1 MRKTKQKQI
10 ESKHKTI
17 PSVRVEEPTS
27 QCLIQVNLSAIYD
40 FNKTLSLVIT
50 TGCTR
55 VSVSWTSANIA
66 PYAQRSLS
74 SVASLQSAGK
84 PLS

>member
-10 ESKHKTI
+10 PSKHKTI

-27 QCLIQVNLSAIYD
+27 QCFIQVNLSAIYD

-55 VSVSWTSANIA
+55 VSVSWDHGKYRPLCSAQ
-66 PYAQRSLS
+66 P
-74 SVASLQSAGK
+74 VF
-84 PLS
+84 